1 MRPWFPR
8 FFLLRLS
15 LVPLLVGYFA
25 LMGFMTLS
33 QDQLLYRP
41 DPSPP
46 SPANMSARRGPA
58 LAIWPAGEGAAFRG
72 YVRALPG
79 KVDPDANQFDA
90 PPGPV
95 VGIHDATGAIPSAS
109 GVNPSAPLNITS
121 PRGTVLVFHGN
132 AGSARDRAYYLP
144 ALEPL
149 GVRVVL
155 AEYPG
160 YGGRPGQPSE
170 ASLVADGRETLRQ
183 VRATFGDPVWV
194 WGESMGAAV
203 AAQVGSDPAG
213 PAAGIFLITPWD
225 NLPELAQS
233 LYWYLPA
240 RWLVRDAYDSRAALQ
255 GYRGPIGVLIAGQDQ
270 IIPPDQGRRLF
281 AALPEPKRQWLFP
294 SADHNSWPAGAGAGW
309 WREALDWLTAEAN
322 SGVQPTK
329 GSIAVSAAKDR

>member
-1 MRPWFPR
+1 MRPWSPR
-8 FFLLRLS
+8 FSLLRLS
-15 LVPLLVGYFA
+15 LVPLLGGYLA
-25 LMGFMTLS
+25 LMSFMTLS
-33 QDQLLYRP
+33 QDQLLYQP

-46 SPANMSARRGPA
+46 STANISDRRGPA
-58 LAIWPAGEGAAFRG
+58 LATWPEGEGTAFRG
-72 YVRALPG
+72 YVRAHVG
-79 KVDPDANQFDA
+79 KVDTAAN
-90 PPGPV
+90 PV
-95 VGIHDATGAIPSAS
+95 SVPSAS
-109 GVNPSAPLNITS
+109 GATSSAPLNNTA
-121 PRGTVLVFHGN
+121 PRGTILVFHGN
-132 AGSARDRAYYLP
+132 AGSARDRTYYLS

-170 ASLVADGRETLRQ
+170 ANLVVDGRETLRQ

-194 WGESMGAAV
+194 WGESLGAAV

-255 GYRGPIGVLIAGQDQ
+255 GYGGPIGVLIAGQDR
-270 IIPPDQGRRLF
+270 IISPDQGQRLF
-281 AALPEPKRQWLFP
+281 AALPGPKRQWLFP
-294 SADHNSWPAGAGAGW
+294 TADHNSWPAGAGAAW
-309 WREALDWLTAEAN
+309 WREALDWLKAEAASVVQPPKASSSAPTAE
-322 SGVQPTK
+322 
-329 GSIAVSAAKDR
+329 DH

>member
-1 MRPWFPR
+1 MRPWSTR
-8 FFLLRLS
+8 FSLLRLS
-15 LVPLLVGYFA
+15 LVPLLVGYLA
-25 LMGFMTLS
+25 LMSFMSLS
-33 QDQLLYRP
+33 QDQLLYQP

-46 SPANMSARRGPA
+46 STANMSARRGPA
-58 LAIWPAGEGAAFRG
+58 LATWPEGEGTAFRG
-72 YVRALPG
+72 YVRAHAG
-79 KVDPDANQFDA
+79 KVDTAANPVNA
-90 PPGPV
+90 P
-95 VGIHDATGAIPSAS
+95 VGVPSAS
-109 GVNPSAPLNITS
+109 GATSSAPLNNTA
-121 PRGTVLVFHGN
+121 PRGTILVFHGN
-132 AGSARDRAYYLP
+132 AGSARDRTYYLP

-170 ASLVADGRETLRQ
+170 ASLVVDGRETLRQ

-194 WGESMGAAV
+194 WGESLGAAV

-255 GYRGPIGVLIAGQDQ
+255 VYGGPIGVLIAGQDR
-270 IIPPDQGRRLF
+270 IISPDQGQRLF
-281 AALPEPKRQWLFP
+281 AALPGPKRQWLFP
-294 SADHNSWPAGAGAGW
+294 TADHNSWPAGAGAAW
-309 WREALDWLTAEAN
+309 WREALDWLTAEAA
-322 SGVQPTK
+322 SVVQPPK
-329 GSIAVSAAKDR
+329 ASSSAPAAKDLQS